1 MMCPAIELPEGV
13 AVIVS
18 YKHTY
23 ANGIRR
29 AHKISHGYY
38 LQRTLNY
45 FISMG
50 YEFRIYPMCT
60 KTKYTKIDTWE
71 AWAEGMT
78 LDEFLDYLND

>member
-29 AHKISHGYY
+29 AHKISQGYY

-45 FISMG
+45 FNG
-50 YEFRIYPMCT
+50 V
-60 KTKYTKIDTWE
+60 
-71 AWAEGMT
+71 
-78 LDEFLDYLND
+78 